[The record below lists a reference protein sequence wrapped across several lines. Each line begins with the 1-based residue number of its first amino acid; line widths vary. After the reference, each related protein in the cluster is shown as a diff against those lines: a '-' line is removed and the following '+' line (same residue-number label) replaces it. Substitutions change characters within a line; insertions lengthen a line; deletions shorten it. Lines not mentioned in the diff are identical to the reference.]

1 MKKFLDLRCS
11 RRLTVEE
18 GQALLN
24 ELSGE
29 MSPAAETAYTKI
41 LLAIRLATH
50 ECPPAV
56 VCPMCGGKN
65 AMERRLR
72 ERAAVQRLKKAPE
85 LEKVKREVVADA
97 RREALESRPVLKLNR
112 NRFVL
117 PTDGG
122 AA

>member
-11 RRLTVEE
+11 RRLTVDE
-18 GQALLN
+18 GRLIVAYLN
-24 ELSGE
+24 GVGG
-29 MSPAAETAYTKI
+29 PVCDAAAGKLI
-41 LLAIRLATH
+41 RAIVLATH
-50 ECPPAV
+50 TCVGHGCEV
-56 VCPMCGGKN
+56 CGGKN
-65 AMERRLR
+65 AAQRRLR
-72 ERAAVQRLKKAPE
+72 ARAAVQRLKKAPE
-85 LEKVKREVVADA
+85 WEQVKQKVVADA